1 MHKHQEQPEWYLR
14 LSLTPIQ
21 EGQVRRIGVN
31 FTGTEL
37 MRGGL
42 LLAQKLRRKNTD
54 TEGQK
59 IHEGKKTECHS
70 KLETR
75 R

>member
-1 MHKHQEQPEWYLR
+1 MHKHQEQPERYLR

-21 EGQVRRIGVN
+21 EGQVRGIGVN

-37 MRGGL
+37 MRWGL